1 MKSFSLLYRTKA
13 DHVNTLDE
21 FHATK
26 KTEVNSLQDL
36 ISEKDRTIV
45 DLNAQISSLSS
56 KMSSVSTSAEDETK
70 MLTAKVRLKEINFLI
85 ISFKI

>member
-1 MKSFSLLYRTKA
+1 M
-13 DHVNTLDE
+13 DE

-56 KMSSVSTSAEDETK
+56 QMSSVSTSAEDETK
-70 MLTAKVRLKEINFLI
+70 MLTAKVRLNKIDFLI
-85 ISFKI
+85 KFYS

>member
-1 MKSFSLLYRTKA
+1 MKRFFLFYRTKA
-13 DHVNTLDE
+13 DHVSTLDE

-56 KMSSVSTSAEDETK
+56 QMSSVSTSAEDETK
-70 MLTAKVRLKEINFLI
+70 MLTAKVRLKKIEFLI
-85 ISFKI
+85 KFYF